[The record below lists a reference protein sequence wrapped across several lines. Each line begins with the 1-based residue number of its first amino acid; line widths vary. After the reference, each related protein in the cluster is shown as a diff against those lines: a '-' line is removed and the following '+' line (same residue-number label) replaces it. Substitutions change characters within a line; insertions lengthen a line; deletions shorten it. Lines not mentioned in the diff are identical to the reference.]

1 MNTPNIEKLLVRY
14 YNDELPFDQTARV
27 AAWIAASEENRK
39 IAEQVYYICFAAET
53 PEALLRP
60 VDTLFSDYPGL
71 SLSPAA
77 EKKVRNGAQISAPGA
92 LSSGTYRLY
101 GTDGTFLA
109 LSRCDGQ
116 KLVTIKSFF
125 NTQVQVN

>member
-53 PEALLRP
+53 RRRKPP
-60 VDTLFSDYPGL
+60 STP
-71 SLSPAA
+71 PAHCGRSKA
-77 EKKVRNGAQISAPGA
+77 ASGPKNGAGHSGRSSARPP
-92 LSSGTYRLY
+92 S
-101 GTDGTFLA
+101 
-109 LSRCDGQ
+109 
-116 KLVTIKSFF
+116 
-125 NTQVQVN
+125 